1 MVTTENIKVKEIK
14 TEKLSPEE
22 YFYIVIPYLSHI
34 VNNHKTLRNLRVHSS
49 NETQFGE
56 WKIQLTI
63 SIKHISFKNFNET
76 RKVYTKSDNEEIII
90 GSETNNII
98 EERRK
103 SLLQNYHNNLK
114 ESMRGSEFVHSG
126 IDLLYFH
133 LQRIGLNKKA
143 NGRKIKRQQ

>member
-14 TEKLSPEE
+14 TENLSPEE
-22 YFYIVIPYLSHI
+22 YFDIVIPYLSHI
-34 VNNHKTLRNLRVHSS
+34 VNDHKTLRNLRVHSS

-63 SIKHISFKNFNET
+63 SIKHISSKNFNET
-76 RKVYTKSDNEEIII
+76 RKVYTKSDNEEIIM

-103 SLLQNYHNNLK
+103 SLSQWY
-114 ESMRGSEFVHSG
+114 
-126 IDLLYFH
+126 
-133 LQRIGLNKKA
+133 
-143 NGRKIKRQQ
+143 